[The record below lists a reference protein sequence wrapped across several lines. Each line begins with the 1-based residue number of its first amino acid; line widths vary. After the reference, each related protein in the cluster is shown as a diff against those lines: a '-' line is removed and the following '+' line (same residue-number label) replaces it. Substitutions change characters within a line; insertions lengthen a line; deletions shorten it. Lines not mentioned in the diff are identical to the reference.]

1 MRLDFCR
8 SLAAEFSNKTGE
20 NKPQNDGRQIYLVFG
35 GFSAGFTIPTDTI
48 YGDSFVAVKSPS
60 TRFTAV
66 IVPIASGVRV
76 SPPPYFARVQY
87 GLALHRYVHTRD
99 RHKSPVLPP
108 AAGSRSSH
116 DLL

>member
-8 SLAAEFSNKTGE
+8 SPAAEFSYKTGE

-66 IVPIASGVRV
+66 LAPVASGVRPR
-76 SPPPYFARVQY
+76 PPPYIARVQY
-87 GLALHRYVHTRD
+87 ALAFHRYVLTRD
-99 RHKSPVLPP
+99 RHKSPVLPL
-108 AAGSRSSH
+108 AAGDRSSH

>member
-8 SLAAEFSNKTGE
+8 SPAAEFSYKTGE
-20 NKPQNDGRQIYLVFG
+20 NKPQNDGRQIYLVLG

-66 IVPIASGVRV
+66 LVPVASGVRLR
-76 SPPPYFARVQY
+76 PPPYIARVQY
-87 GLALHRYVHTRD
+87 ALVFHRYVLTRD
-99 RHKSPVLPP
+99 RHKSPVLPL
-108 AAGSRSSH
+108 AAGDRSSH